1 MEREETQPSIL
12 FVDDEPGILKALRR
26 LFIDEDW
33 DMYFASSGEEG
44 LDILSRETIDLVVS
58 DVRMPQMDGITFLT
72 EVKKRHPQVVRVFLS
87 GYADQNAVVRA
98 LTEGCAQQIL
108 PKPWDDAEITQV
120 VRFALHQAKEQQHK
134 FSGLQKIINSLGTL
148 PTMPQIYLEVR
159 KYLGD
164 SEYFSFEKASSIIE
178 NDPAISAELIR
189 WANSALF
196 GQRNKVDTVKRA
208 LVVLGSDIVEGLIL
222 SNSVF
227 SCMDKAAEPIAGFHH
242 EGFHLHSMACGV
254 LARSLIEDSP
264 YNRDNLADRAFT
276 AGLLHDI
283 GKLVE
288 EAFLQDAFR
297 QAVALAAQNNQ
308 PLSWG
313 EKELLGTT
321 HEEIGSYLA
330 DWWNMPSFLVDAI
343 RWHHTP
349 GVCQSN
355 GAIIAAVH
363 VADFLVQK
371 FNIGE
376 SGTGYPQEIDP
387 ACWSLFGL
395 EEDTL
400 MVLHEKVTAILG

>member
-1 MEREETQPSIL
+1 METQNSLPSIL
-12 FVDDEPGILKALRR
+12 FVDDEAGILKALKR

-33 DMYFASSGEEG
+33 EMFFASNGEDG
-44 LDILSRETIDLVVS
+44 LAILDQHAIDLVVS
-58 DVRMPQMDGITFLT
+58 DVRMPGMDGITFLT

-87 GYADQNAVVRA
+87 GYADQKAVVRA
-98 LTEGCAQQIL
+98 ITEGCAQQIL
-108 PKPWDDAEITQV
+108 GKPWDDTEMTQV
-120 VRFALHQAKEQQHK
+120 VRFALQQAREQQNK
-134 FSGLQKIINSLGTL
+134 FAGLQKIINSLSAL
-148 PTMPQIYLEVR
+148 PSIPQIYLEVR

-164 SEYFSFEKASSIIE
+164 SELFSFEKASTIIE
-178 NDPAISAELIR
+178 QDLALSAELIR
-189 WANSALF
+189 WSNSAMF

-227 SCMDKAAEPIAGFHH
+227 KSMERQTEAIPGFHH
-242 EGFHLHSMACGV
+242 ESFHNHSIACGV
-254 LARSLIEDSP
+254 LARTLIEDST

-288 EAFLQDAFR
+288 ESFLQDAFR

-330 DWWNMPSFLVDAI
+330 DWWNMPAFLVESI

-355 GAIIAAVH
+355 QEIIAAVH
-363 VADFLVQK
+363 VADYLAQR
-371 FNIGE
+371 FNVGE
-376 SGTGYPQEIDP
+376 SGNAYPQDVDP
-387 ACWSLFGL
+387 ASWRLFDL
-395 EEDTL
+395 NEDKVVKL
-400 MVLHEKVTAILG
+400 REKVLGITS